1 MQAVSRRVKKLTLP
15 VELLGLA
22 DFVLFLLHPD
32 GRWGV
37 KRPTTPVHPA
47 VLQTGFSLVF
57 AILLLEG

>member
-22 DFVLFLLHPD
+22 DFVLHPD

-47 VLQTGFSLVF
+47 VLQTGFP
-57 AILLLEG
+57 